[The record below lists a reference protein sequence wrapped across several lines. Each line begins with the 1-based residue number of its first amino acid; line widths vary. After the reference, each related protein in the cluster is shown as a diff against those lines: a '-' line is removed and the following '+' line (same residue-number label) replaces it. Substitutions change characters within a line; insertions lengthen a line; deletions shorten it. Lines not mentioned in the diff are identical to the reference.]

1 MQKTLITGF
10 IIFILVI
17 FFAWLGL
24 SGQEPFPF
32 TPNDAFL
39 TQLTINGTIIK
50 VTVAR
55 TEEALE
61 RGLGGRAVLEANQG
75 LVLAFGESDYH
86 GIWMQ
91 DMRFP
96 IDIVWFD
103 EGWRVVDV
111 KRYVNPDTWP
121 RVFYPQA
128 PAHYVL
134 EVNAGTTEIHKIEI
148 GDSASVR

>member
-1 MQKTLITGF
+1 MQKTFITAF
-10 IIFILVI
+10 IVFIMVV

-24 SGQEPFPF
+24 SGQEPLPF

-55 TEEALE
+55 TPEALE
-61 RGLGGRAVLEANQG
+61 RGLGGRLHLEANQG
-75 LVLAFGESDYH
+75 LVLAFGEDDYH

-91 DMRFP
+91 DMHFP

-103 EGWRVVDV
+103 KEWMVVGV
-111 KRYVNPDTWP
+111 ERYVNPNTWP
-121 RVFYPQA
+121 KVFYPQA
-128 PAHYVL
+128 PARYVL
-134 EVNAGTTEIHKIEI
+134 ELNAGTTEIHKIEI
-148 GDSASVR
+148 GDSAAVR